1 MNSNGDVRRPNKI
14 VRFKPTDPN
23 VLQPLSTEDSIPEYM
38 NILGMIFSMMGLM
51 MKFKWCSWVALFC
64 SCVSFAN
71 VRATDDTKQ
80 IVSSFMLSIS
90 AVDPL
95 NSVGLAY
102 LLSIE
107 VEPFPDCLS
116 QRHSI
121 IFIFRVLLLT
131 FISPRQCNSEC
142 DNNLKRLDS
151 IYEQYQ
157 SVRVMAVVPVNENER
172 NLRSFAQ
179 RYPRIR
185 FEQENR
191 GK

>member
-71 VRATDDTKQ
+71 VRASDDTKQ

-90 AVDPL
+90 AVVMSYLQKSSADCT
-95 NSVGLAY
+95 SVGL
-102 LLSIE
+102 
-107 VEPFPDCLS
+107 
-116 QRHSI
+116 
-121 IFIFRVLLLT
+121 
-131 FISPRQCNSEC
+131 N
-142 DNNLKRLDS
+142 
-151 IYEQYQ
+151 
-157 SVRVMAVVPVNENER
+157 
-172 NLRSFAQ
+172 
-179 RYPRIR
+179 
-185 FEQENR
+185 
-191 GK
+191 